1 MTFPCLKIFLIYW
14 KRCMIKKKKLEMG
27 ENIVKS
33 RLFRLMAVAAAIV
46 LLLGACSNNDDEE
59 AQKPMPEPD
68 EQTEEIPELEAE
80 EAEEVLQTYNEAF
93 QNVIENAAEDGEV
106 TAFDSPEELQ
116 EEFSTIMSEDLAAK
130 MADAYF
136 EENEEGSIY
145 IVASEE
151 PVWFDEEETYELEKA
166 EDNLY
171 EVEQEQTDNMLSVTY
186 SIFWNEEKWIV
197 SDVETED
204 IPVEENDGDTSNS
217 EAEADS
223 NQTEQENNT
232 DNDTADQDTDG
243 AAAEETNESTDED
256 TANNEAN
263 ATEEENDQVS
273 PDSEENNSGQGGT
286 DTSDSDTS
294 DDTDM
299 DNSESNQN
307 PESEENEEENTDENA
322 SSIDAAAAEKLV
334 KEHLNMVDDSLEVV
348 TSHQDEEGNYVVQVY
363 ELVDQD
369 DGLAHTATYGW
380 YTVDQTTG
388 KVKET
393 EF

>member
-1 MTFPCLKIFLIYW
+1 
-14 KRCMIKKKKLEMG
+14 MIKKKKLEMG

-33 RLFRLMAVAAAIV
+33 RLFRLVSVAAAIV
-46 LLLGACSNNDDEE
+46 LLLGACSNNNEEE
-59 AQKPMPEPD
+59 AQEPAPEPD
-68 EQTEEIPELEAE
+68 EQTEEIPELEEE
-80 EAEEVLQTYNEAF
+80 EAEEVLQAYEEAY

-106 TAFDSPEELQ
+106 TDFDSLEELQ
-116 EEFSTIMSEDLAAK
+116 EEFLTFMSEDLAADT
-130 MADAYF
+130 ADTYF

-145 IVASEE
+145 IIASEE
-151 PVWFDEEETYELEKA
+151 PVWFDEEETYELKKA

-171 EVEQEQTDNMLSVTY
+171 EVEQEQADNMLIVTY
-186 SIFWNEEKWIV
+186 SIFWDEEKWIV

-204 IPVEENDGDTSNS
+204 IPVEENDGDTSNR
-217 EAEADS
+217 EADM
-223 NQTEQENNT
+223 NQNEQENNT
-232 DNDTADQDTDG
+232 DNETADQEADG
-243 AAAEETNESTDED
+243 AAEETNESTDED
-256 TANNEAN
+256 TANNGAN

-273 PDSEENNSGQGGT
+273 PDSEENNPGEGDT
-286 DTSDSDTS
+286 DTSDRDTS

-369 DGLAHTATYGW
+369 DDLAHTATYGW
-380 YTVDQTTG
+380 YTVDKTTRE
-388 KVKET
+388 VKET